1 MSILHMVADLE
12 GLLAE
17 RQEIVKRVA
26 PLRALYG
33 NGSYGGERSLKLV
46 EARVSAAIRA
56 GWEAE
61 GAKFTEVK
69 LDSAVRQHP
78 EYIEALTADVQ
89 RRTEWVEAE
98 EALEDINQR
107 LRARQSD
114 AQLLSAE
121 ARLTSI
127 AQ

>member
-1 MSILHMVADLE
+1 MVADLE
-12 GLLAE
+12 ELLAE
-17 RQEIVKRVA
+17 RGQLAKRVA

-33 NGSYGGERSLKLV
+33 NGSYGGERELKLV
-46 EARVSAAIRA
+46 EARVSSAIRA
-56 GWEAE
+56 QWEAE
-61 GAKFTEVK
+61 GGKYTEVK

-78 EYIEALTADVQ
+78 EYIEALTADVK
-89 RRTEWVEAE
+89 RRTEWIEAE
-98 EALEDINQR
+98 ESLQDIDHR